1 MQLTDKVNWSSFDFK
16 IMGGML
22 TITSLLIGTILKK
35 VKNSKNRQMLILIIA
50 IIFFVIWT
58 ELAVGLF
65 GTPFAGD

>member
-65 GTPFAGD
+65 GTPFSGD

>member
-16 IMGGML
+16 IMGGIL